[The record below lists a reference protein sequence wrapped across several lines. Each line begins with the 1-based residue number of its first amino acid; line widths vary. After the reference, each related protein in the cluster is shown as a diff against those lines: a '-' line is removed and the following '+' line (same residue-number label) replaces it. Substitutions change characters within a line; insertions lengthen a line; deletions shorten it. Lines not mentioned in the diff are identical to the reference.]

1 MKKIVSLG
9 LAAAM
14 AASVLTG
21 CGGGSAQTADTKA
34 DAKTEDAK
42 GSEAASDKAEGTAT
56 AEGMTEITWWA
67 FPTFTQDGDT
77 PAGTYE
83 QEIIDAFEAKNPD
96 INYVG
101 IEKYSSVLI
110 RALEKMSEMET
121 PLANIRFVRMD
132 AEAITKVF
140 GFFAASSIRK
150 RPFPIPI
157 SI

>member
-21 CGGGSAQTADTKA
+21 CGGGSAQTADTKE
-34 DAKTEDAK
+34 DAKTEEAK

-67 FPTFTQDGDT
+67 FPTFTQDGDN

-83 QEIIDAFEAKNPD
+83 PGYQGEAGD
-96 INYVG
+96 HRFY
-101 IEKYSSVLI
+101 I
-110 RALEKMSEMET
+110 RTGEDHGSHRGRHCMRCAL
-121 PLANIRFVRMD
+121 
-132 AEAITKVF
+132 
-140 GFFAASSIRK
+140 
-150 RPFPIPI
+150 
-157 SI
+157 